1 MMDKNSQTEQ
11 VEIIKNQI
19 DQALK
24 EIEKIKNQ
32 TSTIRN
38 AADLEQF
45 EKTISKATDKL
56 AGLLTAKM
64 IQESLDSDDM
74 NQQSSELVKNL
85 PQHMK
90 NQGQRDVTIVPSR
103 GKPVTIKTTYYSKNK
118 KRKRRK
124 KKR

>member
-1 MMDKNSQTEQ
+1 MDKNSQTEQ

-45 EKTISKATDKL
+45 KKL
-56 AGLLTAKM
+56 YLR
-64 IQESLDSDDM
+64 
-74 NQQSSELVKNL
+74 QQINW
-85 PQHMK
+85 P
-90 NQGQRDVTIVPSR
+90 GC
-103 GKPVTIKTTYYSKNK
+103 
-118 KRKRRK
+118 
-124 KKR
+124 

>member
-1 MMDKNSQTEQ
+1 MDKNSQTEQ

-38 AADLEQF
+38 AADLERF
-45 EKTISKATDKL
+45 EKNISKATDKL

-74 NQQSSELVKNL
+74 N
-85 PQHMK
+85 
-90 NQGQRDVTIVPSR
+90 
-103 GKPVTIKTTYYSKNK
+103 
-118 KRKRRK
+118 
-124 KKR
+124 

>member
-1 MMDKNSQTEQ
+1 MDKNSQIEQ

-45 EKTISKATDKL
+45 EKTISKATGQTFQGSTTVAL
-56 AGLLTAKM
+56 MICNYRELLG
-64 IQESLDSDDM
+64 S
-74 NQQSSELVKNL
+74 
-85 PQHMK
+85 
-90 NQGQRDVTIVPSR
+90 
-103 GKPVTIKTTYYSKNK
+103 
-118 KRKRRK
+118 
-124 KKR
+124 

>member
-1 MMDKNSQTEQ
+1 MIFQPCLP
-11 VEIIKNQI
+11 VIIVRVGI
-19 DQALK
+19 H
-24 EIEKIKNQ
+24 
-32 TSTIRN
+32 
-38 AADLEQF
+38 DL
-45 EKTISKATDKL
+45 KATDKL